1 MQYPQLKQQ
10 SQSGPS
16 ASAPSTVRFG
26 DFMLDLRAAELR
38 KKGHKI
44 RLQEQPFQIL
54 LELLERPGEV
64 VLREEIRKKLWP
76 DNTVVEFEH
85 SINAAIKRLR
95 DSLQD
100 SAESPRYIETLARR
114 GYRFIAP
121 VSREPE
127 TPSQPEV
134 APFTRAAAKF
144 AEGATCGQ
152 VRQNASIAVLPFAN
166 TSGGADNEYFSDGLA
181 EELINELA
189 HVPGVKVIARTSAFA
204 FKGKQ
209 EDIRNIA
216 SALGVA
222 NIVEGSVRRA
232 GTRVR
237 ITAQLIAA
245 SDGTHLWSERYDREM
260 ADLFAVQDEIAQA
273 IAAALRVHLIGR
285 RRQYIPQLPAYE
297 AYLKARHCMAAFTRE
312 SLPRSRDFYEQAIA
326 MDAGFAPAHSG
337 LAMALVSLV
346 LLGITSAHC
355 HAFGASGRKSG
366 AGSRFSIT
374 RSTGRAWNGCRALQ
388 PRLERGG
395 TRVPAGDRWRTRSAV
410 RSLVL

>member
-121 VSREPE
+121 VSRRRHHLSRKLPLSPVPPRSLRKEQLAGRCGRMRQSPCCHS
-127 TPSQPEV
+127 P
-134 APFTRAAAKF
+134 TRAA
-144 AEGATCGQ
+144 
-152 VRQNASIAVLPFAN
+152 
-166 TSGGADNEYFSDGLA
+166 
-181 EELINELA
+181 
-189 HVPGVKVIARTSAFA
+189 
-204 FKGKQ
+204 
-209 EDIRNIA
+209 
-216 SALGVA
+216 
-222 NIVEGSVRRA
+222 
-232 GTRVR
+232 VR
-237 ITAQLIAA
+237 ITNI
-245 SDGTHLWSERYDREM
+245 
-260 ADLFAVQDEIAQA
+260 
-273 IAAALRVHLIGR
+273 
-285 RRQYIPQLPAYE
+285 
-297 AYLKARHCMAAFTRE
+297 
-312 SLPRSRDFYEQAIA
+312 SLTAWQ
-326 MDAGFAPAHSG
+326 
-337 LAMALVSLV
+337 
-346 LLGITSAHC
+346 
-355 HAFGASGRKSG
+355 KS
-366 AGSRFSIT
+366 S
-374 RSTGRAWNGCRALQ
+374 
-388 PRLERGG
+388 
-395 TRVPAGDRWRTRSAV
+395 
-410 RSLVL
+410 